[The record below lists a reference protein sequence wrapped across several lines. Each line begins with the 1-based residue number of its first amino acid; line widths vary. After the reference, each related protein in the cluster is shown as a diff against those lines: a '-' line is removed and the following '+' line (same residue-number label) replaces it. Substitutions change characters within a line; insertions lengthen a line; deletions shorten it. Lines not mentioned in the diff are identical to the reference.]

1 MTYLSLAR
9 ISPRRRARGAWILAA
24 LSLGAIGS
32 AHAGELT
39 GPPTRAWEAPPHRG
53 TVYINFDGG
62 TLTKGSTAAEM
73 QAPCFP
79 GGMQEIVPGSP
90 MQWE

>member
-1 MTYLSLAR
+1 
-9 ISPRRRARGAWILAA
+9 
-24 LSLGAIGS
+24 
-32 AHAGELT
+32 
-39 GPPTRAWEAPPHRG
+39 
-53 TVYINFDGG
+53 VYINFDGG